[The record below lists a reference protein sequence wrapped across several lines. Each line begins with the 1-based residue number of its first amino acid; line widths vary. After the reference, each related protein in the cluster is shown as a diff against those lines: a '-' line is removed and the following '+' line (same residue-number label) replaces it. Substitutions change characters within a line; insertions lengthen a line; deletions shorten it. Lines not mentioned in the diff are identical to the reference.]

1 MTTKEYN
8 NTEIAKRVELL
19 RKRSGMSINKMATM
33 AGIDTGNLSRSIN
46 GKASFSDRV
55 IYKIASALHV
65 SVDWLEKGIEPMF
78 SPTVASPSE
87 VGAGIIGSN
96 IDASNSKGFTQTKL
110 SLGRKKR
117 LCLHT
122 MRLTALG
129 LKTSMRSWKRKACLG
144 IPEPAGC
151 SVSLLSS
158 TLR

>member
-1 MTTKEYN
+1 MATKEYN

-78 SPTVASPSE
+78 SPTVASPSY

-96 IDASNSKGFTQTKL
+96 IDASNSKGFTQT
-110 SLGRKKR
+110 
-117 LCLHT
+117 
-122 MRLTALG
+122 
-129 LKTSMRSWKRKACLG
+129 
-144 IPEPAGC
+144 I
-151 SVSLLSS
+151 SS
-158 TLR
+158 TDALARELELLRKMVSDKDEEIKFLRAQLSTKISGSV

>member
-19 RKRSGMSINKMATM
+19 RKRSGMSVNKMATM

-55 IYKIASALHV
+55 IYKIAHALNV

-96 IDASNSKGFTQTKL
+96 IDASNSKGFTQTIGSTDALARELELLRKMVSDKDEEIKFLRAQL
-110 SLGRKKR
+110 STKISG
-117 LCLHT
+117 
-122 MRLTALG
+122 
-129 LKTSMRSWKRKACLG
+129 
-144 IPEPAGC
+144 
-151 SVSLLSS
+151 SV
-158 TLR
+158 

>member
-87 VGAGIIGSN
+87 VGTGITGSN
-96 IDASNSKGFTQTKL
+96 INGSNSSNVSQSIGSDAALAAENKL
-110 SLGRKKR
+110 LREQNEFLQSQV
-117 LCLHT
+117 
-122 MRLTALG
+122 
-129 LKTSMRSWKRKACLG
+129 KT
-144 IPEPAGC
+144 
-151 SVSLLSS
+151 LLAIVGQK
-158 TLR
+158 

>member
-96 IDASNSKGFTQTKL
+96 IDASNSKGFTQTIGSTDALARELELLRKMVADKDEEIKFLREHL
-110 SLGRKKR
+110 STKISG
-117 LCLHT
+117 
-122 MRLTALG
+122 
-129 LKTSMRSWKRKACLG
+129 
-144 IPEPAGC
+144 
-151 SVSLLSS
+151 SV
-158 TLR
+158 

>member
-96 IDASNSKGFTQTKL
+96 IDASNSKGFTQTIGSTDALARELELLRKMVADKDEEIKFLRAQL
-110 SLGRKKR
+110 STK
-117 LCLHT
+117 
-122 MRLTALG
+122 
-129 LKTSMRSWKRKACLG
+129 
-144 IPEPAGC
+144 
-151 SVSLLSS
+151 
-158 TLR
+158 

>member
-1 MTTKEYN
+1 MATKEYN

-19 RKRSGMSINKMATM
+19 RKRSGMSVNKMATM

-55 IYKIASALHV
+55 IYKIAHALNV

-96 IDASNSKGFTQTKL
+96 IDASNSKGFTQTIGSTDALARELELLRKMVSDKDEEIKFLRAQL
-110 SLGRKKR
+110 STKISG
-117 LCLHT
+117 
-122 MRLTALG
+122 
-129 LKTSMRSWKRKACLG
+129 
-144 IPEPAGC
+144 
-151 SVSLLSS
+151 SV
-158 TLR
+158 

>member
-96 IDASNSKGFTQTKL
+96 IDASNSKGFTQTIIPTDALARELELLRKMVSDKDEEIKFLRAQL
-110 SLGRKKR
+110 STKISG
-117 LCLHT
+117 
-122 MRLTALG
+122 
-129 LKTSMRSWKRKACLG
+129 
-144 IPEPAGC
+144 
-151 SVSLLSS
+151 SV
-158 TLR
+158 

>member
-78 SPTVASPSE
+78 SPTDASPSD

-96 IDASNSKGFTQTKL
+96 IDASNSKGFTQT
-110 SLGRKKR
+110 
-117 LCLHT
+117 
-122 MRLTALG
+122 
-129 LKTSMRSWKRKACLG
+129 
-144 IPEPAGC
+144 I
-151 SVSLLSS
+151 SS
-158 TLR
+158 TDALARELELLRKMVSDKDEEIKFLRAQLSTKISGSV

>member
-96 IDASNSKGFTQTKL
+96 IDASNSKGFTQTINSTDALARELELLRKMVSDKDEEIKFLRAQL
-110 SLGRKKR
+110 STKISG
-117 LCLHT
+117 
-122 MRLTALG
+122 
-129 LKTSMRSWKRKACLG
+129 
-144 IPEPAGC
+144 
-151 SVSLLSS
+151 SV
-158 TLR
+158 

>member
-96 IDASNSKGFTQTKL
+96 IDASNSKGFTQTIGSTDALARELELLRKMVADKDEEIKFLRAQL
-110 SLGRKKR
+110 STKISG
-117 LCLHT
+117 
-122 MRLTALG
+122 
-129 LKTSMRSWKRKACLG
+129 
-144 IPEPAGC
+144 
-151 SVSLLSS
+151 SV
-158 TLR
+158 

>member
-55 IYKIASALHV
+55 IYKIAHALNV

-78 SPTVASPSE
+78 SPTVASVAE
-87 VGAGIIGSN
+87 VGAGITGSN
-96 IDASNSKGFTQTKL
+96 VNGSNSSNVSQSTGGDAALQARVE
-110 SLGRKKR
+110 SLENENSFLRKQVE
-117 LCLHT
+117 T
-122 MRLTALG
+122 
-129 LKTSMRSWKRKACLG
+129 
-144 IPEPAGC
+144 
-151 SVSLLSS
+151 LLAIVGKK
-158 TLR
+158 

>member
-78 SPTVASPSE
+78 SPTVASPSD
-87 VGAGIIGSN
+87 VGAVIIGSN
-96 IDASNSKGFTQTKL
+96 IDASNSKGFTQT
-110 SLGRKKR
+110 
-117 LCLHT
+117 
-122 MRLTALG
+122 
-129 LKTSMRSWKRKACLG
+129 
-144 IPEPAGC
+144 I
-151 SVSLLSS
+151 SS
-158 TLR
+158 TDALARELELLRKMVSDKDEEIKFLRAQLSTKISGSV

>member
-96 IDASNSKGFTQTKL
+96 IDASNSKGFAKTIGSTDALVRELELLRKMVADKDEEIKFLRTQLSTKI
-110 SLGRKKR
+110 SG
-117 LCLHT
+117 
-122 MRLTALG
+122 
-129 LKTSMRSWKRKACLG
+129 
-144 IPEPAGC
+144 
-151 SVSLLSS
+151 SV
-158 TLR
+158 

>member
-55 IYKIASALHV
+55 IYKIASALNV

-96 IDASNSKGFTQTKL
+96 IDASNSKGFTQT
-110 SLGRKKR
+110 
-117 LCLHT
+117 
-122 MRLTALG
+122 
-129 LKTSMRSWKRKACLG
+129 
-144 IPEPAGC
+144 I
-151 SVSLLSS
+151 SS
-158 TLR
+158 TDALARELELLRKMVSDKDEEIKFLRAQLSTKISGSV

>member
-96 IDASNSKGFTQTKL
+96 IDASNSKGFTQTI
-110 SLGRKKR
+110 SP
-117 LCLHT
+117 T
-122 MRLTALG
+122 DALFVM
-129 LKTSMRSWKRKACLG
+129 LVHCT
-144 IPEPAGC
+144 
-151 SVSLLSS
+151 LLSFGIRVTDTYINADLS
-158 TLR
+158 RVDEANRRVIDYVLYNKK

>member
-46 GKASFSDRV
+46 GKESFSDRV

-96 IDASNSKGFTQTKL
+96 IDASNSKGFTQTISPTDALARELELLRKMVSDKDEEIKFLRAQL
-110 SLGRKKR
+110 STKISG
-117 LCLHT
+117 
-122 MRLTALG
+122 
-129 LKTSMRSWKRKACLG
+129 
-144 IPEPAGC
+144 
-151 SVSLLSS
+151 SV
-158 TLR
+158 